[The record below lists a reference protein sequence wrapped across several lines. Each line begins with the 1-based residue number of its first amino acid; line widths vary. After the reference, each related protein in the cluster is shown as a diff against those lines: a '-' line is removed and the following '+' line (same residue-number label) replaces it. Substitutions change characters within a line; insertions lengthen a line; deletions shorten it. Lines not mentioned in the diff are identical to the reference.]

1 MSTTRRSA
9 ARPVRKEITFSR
21 EEWEQSRQLYN
32 LVKGGRGYATYMG
45 FARDMLMHGS
55 VHTVRVATDPAALR
69 PDIARIG
76 NNINQIAHTANA
88 TGAITSE
95 QAAELIQ
102 SMDRIRAILLDLHHD
117 FTTAVTEGW
126 R

>member
-1 MSTTRRSA
+1 MSTHRTDV
-9 ARPVRKEITFSR
+9 RPVRKEITFSHD
-21 EEWEQSRQLYN
+21 EWEQSRELYN

-88 TGAITSE
+88 SGAITDE
-95 QAAELIQ
+95 QAAELIEG
-102 SMDRIRAILLDLHHD
+102 MDRIRAILLGLHHD
-117 FTTAVTEGW
+117 FTQAAAEGW
-126 R
+126 H

>member
-1 MSTTRRSA
+1 MSTHRTDV
-9 ARPVRKEITFSR
+9 RPVRKEITFSHD
-21 EEWEQSRQLYN
+21 EWEQSRELYN

-55 VHTVRVATDPAALR
+55 VHTVRVATDPAAFR

-88 TGAITSE
+88 TGAITPE
-95 QAAELIQ
+95 QTAELMQ
-102 SMDRIRAILLDLHHD
+102 GMDRIRAILLGLHHD
-117 FTTAVTEGW
+117 FTQAAAEGW
-126 R
+126 H

>member
-1 MSTTRRSA
+1 MSTDRSTT
-9 ARPVRKEITFSR
+9 RPVRKEITFSHD
-21 EEWEQSRQLYN
+21 EWEQSRGLYN

-55 VHTVRVATDPAALR
+55 VHTVRVATDPAAFR

-88 TGAITSE
+88 TGAITPE
-95 QAAELIQ
+95 QVAELMQ
-102 SMDRIRAILLDLHHD
+102 GMNRIRAILLGLHHD
-117 FTTAVTEGW
+117 FTQAAAEGW
-126 R
+126 H

>member
-1 MSTTRRSA
+1 MSTDRSTT
-9 ARPVRKEITFSR
+9 RPVRKEITCSHD
-21 EEWEQSRQLYN
+21 EWEQSRELYN

-55 VHTVRVATDPAALR
+55 VHTVRVATDPAAFR

-88 TGAITSE
+88 TGAITPE
-95 QAAELIQ
+95 QVAELMQ
-102 SMDRIRAILLDLHHD
+102 GMDRIRAILLGLHHD
-117 FTTAVTEGW
+117 FTQAAAEGW
-126 R
+126 H